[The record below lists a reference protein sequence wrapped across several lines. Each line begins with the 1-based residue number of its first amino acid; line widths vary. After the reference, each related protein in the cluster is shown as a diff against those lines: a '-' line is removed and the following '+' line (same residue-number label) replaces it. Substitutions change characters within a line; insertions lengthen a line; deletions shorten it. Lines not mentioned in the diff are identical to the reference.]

1 VQKLGCDQ
9 PKTMKELL
17 VITTRHASS
26 EEAIRVII
34 IQGDEKMVLSGS
46 RGEPPKAAGKGARKG
61 T

>member
-1 VQKLGCDQ
+1 
-9 PKTMKELL
+9 MKELL